1 MNNQSIINNLSD
13 KAILELVGNFIQYNR
28 IKLNMTQNELTRQA
42 AISRSTLSLMEG
54 GENGSLIN
62 LIKVLRSID
71 ALYVLNSFKVP
82 EELSPLQ
89 LAKGEKKQRQR
100 ASKQSESSKNKN
112 VEW

>member
-1 MNNQSIINNLSD
+1 MNNLSD
-13 KAILELVGNFIQYNR
+13 KAILELVGNFIRYNR
-28 IKLNMTQNELTRQA
+28 IKLNRTQDELSRQA

-71 ALYVLNSFKVP
+71 ALYVLNPFKVP

-89 LAKGEKKQRQR
+89 LAKGAKKQRQR
-100 ASKQSESSKNKN
+100 ASKQSESSKNQN
-112 VEW
+112 LDW